1 MEALEKNQDLY
12 ELFGVPNDADEATIK
27 TAYRKKALVIHPDK
41 NPDDPQATENFRHL
55 TEALTIL
62 TNPIARK
69 SYDLKRN
76 NNNTTTASSDTLLTT
91 APNKKAT
98 AKQTADKCK
107 QTADKSKQTADHR
120 RRKSSSSQH
129 HSNSRYDHNG
139 RENKYENMFNA
150 FTTNNKPPHTTT
162 AAASSSRPKSQSEP
176 KRRTAD
182 IFMTEIPSELFSQN
196 HQSDIKNYNE
206 KCVYGVFVQE
216 IVDKTDNQKKPFVYT
231 LKSFS
236 IGIGILIILTVLTW
250 HHLRDWNYAEDP
262 ALTLGKYILRFF
274 LKTTIFQVFLFN
286 NDFHNV
292 LKYICNGNRYYNNYD
307 LLQKV

>member
-76 NNNTTTASSDTLLTT
+76 NYTTSTTASSDTLLTT

-98 AKQTADKCK
+98 AKQTTDKCK
-107 QTADKSKQTADHR
+107 QTTDKSKQTTDHR
-120 RRKSSSSQH
+120 RRRSSSSQH
-129 HSNSRYDHNG
+129 QYNSTRYDHNG

-150 FTTNNKPPHTTT
+150 FTTNNNKPPNTTT
-162 AAASSSRPKSQSEP
+162 TASSSRPKSHSEP
-176 KRRTAD
+176 KRRTDAD
-182 IFMTEIPSELFSQN
+182 IFMTEIPSELFSQK

-216 IVDKTDNQKKPFVYT
+216 IVDKADNQKKQFVYT

-262 ALTLGKYILRFF
+262 ALTLGRG
-274 LKTTIFQVFLFN
+274 VF
-286 NDFHNV
+286 
-292 LKYICNGNRYYNNYD
+292 
-307 LLQKV
+307 

>member
-1 MEALEKNQDLY
+1 MEALEMNEDLY

-76 NNNTTTASSDTLLTT
+76 NYTTSTTASSDTLLTT

-98 AKQTADKCK
+98 AKQTADK
-107 QTADKSKQTADHR
+107 SKQTTDHR
-120 RRKSSSSQH
+120 RRRSSSTQH
-129 HSNSRYDHNG
+129 QYNSTRYDHNG

-150 FTTNNKPPHTTT
+150 FTTNNKPPNTSTTT
-162 AAASSSRPKSQSEP
+162 SAASSSRPKSNSEP
-176 KRRTAD
+176 KAD
-182 IFMTEIPSELFSQN
+182 IFMTEIPSELFSQK

-216 IVDKTDNQKKPFVYT
+216 IVDKADNQKKQFVYT

-262 ALTLGKYILRFF
+262 ALTLGRG
-274 LKTTIFQVFLFN
+274 VF
-286 NDFHNV
+286 
-292 LKYICNGNRYYNNYD
+292 
-307 LLQKV
+307 

>member
-76 NNNTTTASSDTLLTT
+76 NYTTTTTASSDTLLTT

-98 AKQTADKCK
+98 AKQT
-107 QTADKSKQTADHR
+107 TDKSKQTTDHR
-120 RRKSSSSQH
+120 RRRSSSSQH
-129 HSNSRYDHNG
+129 QYNSTRYDHNG

-150 FTTNNKPPHTTT
+150 FTTNNNKPPNTTTT
-162 AAASSSRPKSQSEP
+162 ASSARPKSHSEP
-176 KRRTAD
+176 KRRTDAD
-182 IFMTEIPSELFSQN
+182 IFMTEIPSELFSQK

-216 IVDKTDNQKKPFVYT
+216 IVDKADNQKKQFVYT

-262 ALTLGKYILRFF
+262 ALTLGRG
-274 LKTTIFQVFLFN
+274 VF
-286 NDFHNV
+286 
-292 LKYICNGNRYYNNYD
+292 
-307 LLQKV
+307 